1 MYKRKLAPSCFFLLI
16 ITLCSLSFPAI
27 AQTSDSELKSK
38 RILFIDSYHQ
48 GYSWAAGIVAGARSV
63 LDAEGIE
70 MAVYSMDTKRN
81 PDKEYIKASALKA
94 REKIE
99 SWKPDL
105 VIAADDNASKY
116 LIEPYFKNAEL
127 PIVFCGVNWDA
138 SIYGYPYQNATGM
151 EEVSLIAPLP
161 KVLKKYSQGNLLGV
175 LSGNVLSD
183 KKNIENYV
191 HKAGI
196 VFNRVIFVEN
206 AEQWRSAYL
215 SLQQEV
221 DMLIIENSMSIR
233 DWNNDEMHQFIMSN
247 SRIPTGTTQQA
258 MIPYVLLGFLQVPEE
273 QGQYAAKTAIS
284 ILNGRSPGS
293 IPIVNN
299 QQVNATVNLDLAEQL
314 GIVFDIDFLR
324 NSESY
329 RWQK

>member
-1 MYKRKLAPSCFFLLI
+1 MYKRILVLSSFFILI
-16 ITLCSLSFPAI
+16 IILCSLSFPAI
-27 AQTSDSELKSK
+27 AQTSDSGLKSK

-70 MAVYSMDTKRN
+70 MEVYSMDTKRN
-81 PDKEYIKASALKA
+81 PDKEYIKTSALKA

-105 VIAADDNASKY
+105 VIASDDNASKY
-116 LIEPYFKNAEL
+116 VIEPYFKNAEL
-127 PIVFCGVNWDA
+127 PVVFCGVNWDA

-161 KVLKKYSQGNLLGV
+161 KVLKQYTQGNLLGV
-175 LSGNVLSD
+175 LSGKALSD
-183 KKNIENYV
+183 KKNIQNYV

-196 VFNRVIFVEN
+196 VFNRVVFVEN
-206 AEQWRSAYL
+206 AEQWRNAYL

-247 SRIPTGTTQQA
+247 SRIPTGTTQKA
-258 MIPYVLLGFLQVPEE
+258 MIPYVLVGFLQVPEE

-284 ILNGRSPGS
+284 ILNGQSPGS

-314 GIVFDIDFLR
+314 GIIFDIDFLR
-324 NSESY
+324 NSQSY
-329 RWQK
+329 RWKQ